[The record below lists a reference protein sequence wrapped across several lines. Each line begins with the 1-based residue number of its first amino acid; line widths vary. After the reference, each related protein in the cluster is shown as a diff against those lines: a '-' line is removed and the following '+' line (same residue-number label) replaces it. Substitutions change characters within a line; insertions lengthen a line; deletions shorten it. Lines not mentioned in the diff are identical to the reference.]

1 MGIKGYLF
9 SLICWCRVDRTV
21 HRFFIPSSYWQD
33 TQNQA
38 FQNLWGDEKPPGIV
52 SDYPGPKGINAV
64 SQYQKKWKGTV
75 YLFRFIEQED
85 ARGLVHPRGSVY
97 PGGSGGRDLIDHK
110 TFPLHLSSWLPG
122 PPSGV
127 QAKLGPVRWCHPTQA
142 LHCLLESFLPELTH
156 YIKIKVL
163 NLVSWERSQR
173 WKGRGQ
179 CLTAFPSDHDPKSYS
194 CGFCKSEWCLP
205 QLWQDVPQASRAQ
218 WAVREGFAKLQI
230 RGRKGLNSAKC
241 SPVSS
246 GTLFAGDGN
255 VSTPFSN
262 VLEESVQV
270 ALCTVI
276 VTQNILKQY
285 SQRREVSIHC
295 T

>member
-142 LHCLLESFLPELTH
+142 LHCLLDEEAFLPELTH

-173 WKGRGQ
+173 WKGWGHSVWQ
-179 CLTAFPSDHDPKSYS
+179 PSPVTMILRATLVDSASLNGVFLSSGKMFHRQAGHSEQWEKALLSS
-194 CGFCKSEWCLP
+194 KSEAERALILP
-205 QLWQDVPQASRAQ
+205 NALLSLQVLYLQGMEMSALRFLMFLRNLSR
-218 WAVREGFAKLQI
+218 WL
-230 RGRKGLNSAKC
+230 
-241 SPVSS
+241 
-246 GTLFAGDGN
+246 
-255 VSTPFSN
+255 
-262 VLEESVQV
+262 SVQ
-270 ALCTVI
+270 L
-276 VTQNILKQY
+276 L
-285 SQRREVSIHC
+285 
-295 T
+295 